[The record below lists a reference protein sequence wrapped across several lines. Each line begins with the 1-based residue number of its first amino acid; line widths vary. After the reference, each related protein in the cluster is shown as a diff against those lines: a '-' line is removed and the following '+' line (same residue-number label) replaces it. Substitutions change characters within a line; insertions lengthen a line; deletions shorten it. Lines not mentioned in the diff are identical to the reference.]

1 MHFFTLTVPGAQ
13 YIAAEFL
20 KRGICVHNCTPFRP
34 LQLVRI
40 AMRTPDENRILIR
53 VWRDGYGP

>member
-1 MHFFTLTVPGAQ
+1 MPGAQ

-20 KRGICVHNCTPFRP
+20 KRGICVHNCAPFGP
-34 LQLVRI
+34 LQLVHI

-53 VWRDGYGP
+53 VWRDWYGP